1 MKHLPRNEYNVFAD
15 LDFSPE
21 EASNL
26 LMRSRLMMALTDLME
41 VRGLTQVRAAALLG
55 VTQPRIS
62 DLVRGKIDRFSVDSL
77 LALLSVA
84 GATVEISVRHNGAR
98 LTPVAT
104 RAVAEPTP
112 PRRRPSLPGRVR
124 PRARS
129 AGQTSR

>member
-1 MKHLPRNEYNVFAD
+1 MKHLPRDQYNVFAD
-15 LDFSPE
+15 LDFPPE

-26 LMRSRLMMALTDLME
+26 LMRARLMMALTDLMD

-77 LALLSVA
+77 LAMLSVA

-98 LTPVAT
+98 LTPAAT

-112 PRRRPSLPGRVR
+112 PYRRPSSPG
-124 PRARS
+124 S
-129 AGQTSR
+129 TSR